1 MSVLPAGKTVVWH
14 LAGDAWALYT
24 GDPEVAEA
32 ARKGGLRRMAE
43 YYNLKEEGKLIAWQ
57 FVGPKEKV
65 LAVAGGTILTPAGE
79 REDEDEGEVPPGGNV
94 DRAETPKRRRGQGE
108 GGSAPEQLRLF

>member
-1 MSVLPAGKTVVWH
+1 MVWY

-24 GDPEVAEA
+24 SDPEVAEA

-43 YYNLKEEGKLIAWQ
+43 YYNLKEEGKLVAWQ

-65 LAVAGGTILTPAGE
+65 LAVAGDTILTPAGE
-79 REDEDEGEVPPGGNV
+79 REDEEEVPPGGKV
-94 DRAETPKRRRGQGE
+94 DRLGTPKRRRGQGE